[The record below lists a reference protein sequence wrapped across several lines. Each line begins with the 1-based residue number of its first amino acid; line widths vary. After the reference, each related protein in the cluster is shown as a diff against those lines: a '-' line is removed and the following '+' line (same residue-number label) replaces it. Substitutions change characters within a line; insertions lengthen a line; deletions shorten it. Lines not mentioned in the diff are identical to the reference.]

1 MTKLD
6 LFQSRKGV
14 HIKLDKT
21 THTALRTKLFLHNL
35 TMQEFFDE
43 FAKAYVSGDVRATK
57 IIDTMVL
64 RSVQFHIEGKK
75 EVRKEKRMS
84 ELDAEKLYDL
94 ISSSGELNSGS
105 EGKNEDVD

>member
-1 MTKLD
+1 MIKPD
-6 LFQSRKGV
+6 LFQSRKGI
-14 HIKLDKT
+14 HIKLDKA

-43 FAKAYVSGDVRATK
+43 FAKAYVSGDARAVK

-64 RSVQFHIEGKK
+64 RSMQFHIEGKK

-94 ISSSGELNSGS
+94 ISSNDGVTSGS
-105 EGKNEDVD
+105 EGKDEDVD